1 MFLTFPS
8 VPRPGGYTATVNPT
22 APSRGYLWRILTLLV
37 AAQTIAYIDR
47 VNLSVAA
54 PVLIRNFGYTA
65 ATLGVLF
72 SIFNWVFTAAILFA
86 GPFVDRVRPRIAYG
100 SGVTVWSIGTILCGV
115 TTAFAPLAAFRAL
128 VGIGEGPMIPAGQ
141 RVIRESFPVRERTR
155 AVGAFFAGN
164 KIGLAL
170 GIPFAAVILHVLGLP
185 WVFYL
190 TGLLGIVWV
199 ALFLAV
205 YRSVGLPGTGEPL
218 AWAHLLR
225 YRTTWGMMLGN
236 AGYLYIYYVFATWL
250 PGYLVLQRHLSILN
264 SGWVGMLP
272 FVIGFVVT
280 ILGGWL
286 CDVLIARGM
295 RVTIVR
301 KSISITGLIAA
312 TVFTIYGAY
321 AVGTVAA
328 VTSLTLAVAG
338 FSFSTAALQAIP
350 VDIAPPKLVGSLA
363 ALHNFGGNVGGSFA
377 PIVTG
382 VLVTSSG
389 SFVLPL
395 LVAAGVTLI
404 LGCLPIAFLI
414 GNIDHELGA

>member
-1 MFLTFPS
+1 M
-8 VPRPGGYTATVNPT
+8 
-22 APSRGYLWRILTLLV
+22 APARGYLWRILTLLV
-37 AAQTIAYIDR
+37 AAQTIAYVDR

-54 PVLIRNFGYTA
+54 PVLIKNFGYTA
-65 ATLGVLF
+65 ATLGILF
-72 SIFNWVFTAAILFA
+72 SIFNWVFTVAILFA
-86 GPFVDRVRPRIAYG
+86 GPFVDRVRPRIAYAT
-100 SGVTVWSIGTILCGV
+100 GVSAWSAGTILCGV
-115 TTAFAPLAAFRAL
+115 TTLFAPLAIFRGL

-141 RVIRESFPVRERTR
+141 RVIRESFPANERTR

-170 GIPFAAVILHVLGLP
+170 GIPFAAIVLHALGLP

-199 ALFLAV
+199 VLFLFV
-205 YRSVGLPGTGEPL
+205 YKPAGLPGTREPL
-218 AWAHLLR
+218 AWAQLLR

-272 FVIGFVVT
+272 FVVGFIVT
-280 ILGGWL
+280 VLGGWL
-286 CDVLIARGM
+286 GDVLIARGM
-295 RVTIVR
+295 RVTIAR
-301 KSISITGLIAA
+301 KSIAIAGLLAA
-312 TVFTIYGAY
+312 TAFTIAGAF
-321 AVGTVAA
+321 ATGTIAA
-328 VTSLTLAVAG
+328 VTCLTLAVAG

-382 VLVTSSG
+382 ILVTSSG

-395 LVAAGVTLI
+395 LVAAGVTLV

-414 GNIDHELGA
+414 GNIDHELPDKPGLPQPV

>member
-1 MFLTFPS
+1 MA
-8 VPRPGGYTATVNPT
+8 VKATT
-22 APSRGYLWRILTLLV
+22 APARGYLWKLLTLLV
-37 AAQTIAYIDR
+37 ACQTIAYIDR

-54 PVLIRNFGYTA
+54 PVLIKNFGYTA

-72 SIFNWVFTAAILFA
+72 SIFNWVFTVAILFA
-86 GPFVDRVRPRIAYG
+86 GPFVDRVRARVAYG
-100 SGVTVWSIGTILCGV
+100 FGATAWSIGTILCGV
-115 TTAFAPLAAFRAL
+115 TTAFVPLALFRAL

-141 RVIRESFPVRERTR
+141 RVIREAFPVRERTR

-170 GIPFAAVILHVLGLP
+170 GIPFAAVTLQAFGLP

-190 TGLLGIVWV
+190 TGVLGFIWV

-205 YRSVGLPGTGEPL
+205 YRNAGEHTANEPL
-218 AWAHLLR
+218 AWAQLLR

-264 SGWVGMLP
+264 SGFVGTLP
-272 FVIGFVVT
+272 FAIGFIVT

-301 KSISITGLIAA
+301 KSVSVSGLIAA
-312 TVFTIYGAY
+312 TVFTICGAF
-321 AVGTVAA
+321 ASGTFAA
-328 VTSLTLAVAG
+328 VAFLTLAVAG

-382 VLVTSSG
+382 VLVTTSG
-389 SFVLPL
+389 GFVVPL
-395 LVAAGVTLI
+395 LVRAGVTLV
-404 LGCLPIAFLI
+404 LGCLPIVFLI
-414 GNIDHELGA
+414 GNIDHELGASPTRGRAFGLE

>member
-1 MFLTFPS
+1 VSAT
-8 VPRPGGYTATVNPT
+8 TAQPT
-22 APSRGYLWRILTLLV
+22 RGYLWKVLTLLV
-37 AAQTIAYIDR
+37 ACQTIAYIDR

-54 PVLIRNFGYTA
+54 PVLIKNFGYTA

-72 SIFNWVFTAAILFA
+72 SVFNWVFTVAILFA
-86 GPFVDRVRPRIAYG
+86 GPFVDRVRARVAYG
-100 SGVTVWSIGTILCGV
+100 FGASAWSVGTILCGI
-115 TTAFAPLAAFRAL
+115 TTAFVPLAIFRAL

-141 RVIRESFPVRERTR
+141 RVIRESFPASERTR

-170 GIPFAAVILHVLGLP
+170 GIPFAAVTLQALGLP

-190 TGLLGIVWV
+190 TGVLGLVWV

-205 YRSVGLPGTGEPL
+205 YRTTGASTAGEPI
-218 AWAHLLR
+218 AWAQLLR

-264 SGWVGMLP
+264 SGFVGTLP
-272 FVIGFVVT
+272 FIVGFFVT
-280 ILGGWL
+280 ILGGWV
-286 CDVLIARGM
+286 CDVLIARGV

-301 KSISITGLIAA
+301 KSVSVSGLVAA
-312 TVFTIYGAY
+312 TIFTICGAY
-321 AVGTVAA
+321 ATGTFAA
-328 VTSLTLAVAG
+328 VAFLTLAVAG

-382 VLVTSSG
+382 VLVTMNG
-389 SFVLPL
+389 GFELPL
-395 LVAAGVTLI
+395 LVAAGVTLV
-404 LGCLPIAFLI
+404 LGCLPIMFLI
-414 GNIDHELGA
+414 GNIDHELA